1 MASTNPGSNI
11 ASLREYLQREE
22 NISFQDF
29 ESILMDATSIL
40 LRCVDPGQV
49 SSIQGLIYGNIQSGK
64 TAVIITTLAL
74 AADNGYTNFIV
85 MTSNLNDIYNQTLER
100 IQRSLDSFEVLGK
113 RTFQRYTG
121 SPITPLVLVASKGVP
136 VLRKVSDLVQRL
148 NWQNQATL
156 IIDDEADQAS
166 LDTNINNLNRSASSI
181 NREITNLRQLL
192 SSYSYLQTT
201 ATPQALL
208 LQNRDSLFK
217 PSFVVPT
224 TPGTGYVGGND
235 FFNTEEFSNSDHVRV
250 VPMIDVA
257 NLRNN
262 TIPDTVAQS
271 ILVFFMGAAILR
283 LRGDNHNYTYLLHT
297 SFRQTDHSLA
307 TRLVDE
313 FKSELAVELA
323 MAVRNLTDNMSQ
335 RFRAGLEQ
343 AYADLQQTFLNVPTF
358 DEVVAEAARVI
369 ASTEVIEINSRT
381 GSGVSPNPSRRHT
394 LYIGGTKIG
403 RGVTI
408 KKLLVTYYGRDALN
422 PQIDTVL
429 QHARMYGYRQAELPA
444 TRIYLPQHLGTRF
457 FDIHRTDNIMREKCR
472 LSHEAI
478 PVIPLMAR
486 NIRPTR
492 RNVLDDSTVDVV
504 TYLGGQQYFPLSPIS
519 DPDILENQTEMI
531 DNLLS
536 TFEERT
542 VYPISIDNLLHLL
555 DFQFA
560 TPESRGTWKDDL
572 IRQTISS
579 LKDLLKDL
587 PEYKEQATL
596 LEQATLVIVTRSS
609 DRKKDKSRDYRG
621 IGSVLPSGGS
631 ITSRLGV
638 PSNRPALLLTRFN
651 GEIERLPDGTNKG
664 WDGVPFWVPVI
675 QFPDGNYAFSVNRS

>member
-1 MASTNPGSNI
+1 MAPTNPGSNI

-29 ESILMDATSIL
+29 DNILIDATSIL
-40 LRCVDPGQV
+40 QRCVDPGQ
-49 SSIQGLIYGNIQSGK
+49 SSSVQGLIYGNIQSGK

-100 IQRSLDSFEVLGK
+100 IQRSLDGFEVLGK
-113 RTFQRYTG
+113 RSFQRYTG
-121 SPITPLVLVASKGVP
+121 SPVTPLVLVASKGVP
-136 VLRKVSDLVQRL
+136 VLRKVSNLVQRL
-148 NWQNQATL
+148 NWQNRTTL

-166 LDTNINNLNRSASSI
+166 LNTNVNDPNRPASSI

-224 TPGTGYVGGND
+224 TPGTGYIGGND
-235 FFNTEEFSNSDHVRV
+235 FFNTEEFSDSDHVRV

-283 LRGDNHNYTYLLHT
+283 LRGSNHNYTYLLHT

-313 FKSELAVELA
+313 FKNELAVELA
-323 MAVRNLTDNMSQ
+323 IAVRNSTDDMSE
-335 RFRAGLEQ
+335 RFRAGLEL
-343 AYADLQQTFLNVPTF
+343 AYADLQRTFPNIPTF

-408 KKLLVTYYGRDALN
+408 KKLLVTYYGRDALY

-492 RNVLDDSTVDVV
+492 RNVLDDSTVDIV

-519 DPDILENQTEMI
+519 DPDILGNQTEML
-531 DNLLS
+531 DNMLS
-536 TFEERT
+536 TFEDRT
-542 VYPISIDNLLHLL
+542 VYSISINNLLDLL

-579 LKDLLKDL
+579 LRDLLRDL
-587 PEYKEQATL
+587 PEYREHPTL
-596 LEQATLVIVTRSS
+596 LDQATLVIVSRSS
-609 DRKKDKSRDYRG
+609 DRKKDQSRDYRG

-638 PSNRPALLLTRFN
+638 PSNRPALLLTKFN
-651 GEIERLPDGTNKG
+651 GEIERLPDGTNRG

-675 QFPDGNYAFSVNRS
+675 QFPEGNYAFSVNRS

>member
-11 ASLREYLQREE
+11 ESLREYLQREE
-22 NISFQDF
+22 NISLQDF
-29 ESILMDATSIL
+29 ENILRDATEIL
-40 LRCVDPGQV
+40 QRCINPGQV
-49 SSIQGLIYGNIQSGK
+49 SSTQGLIYGHIQSGK

-74 AADNGYTNFIV
+74 AADNGYRNFIV
-85 MTSNLNDIYNQTLER
+85 MTSDLNDIYNQTLER
-100 IQRSLDSFEVLGK
+100 IQRSLDGFEVLGK
-113 RTFQRYTG
+113 RAFQRYTG
-121 SPITPLVLVASKGVP
+121 NPVTPLVLVSSKNTR
-136 VLRKVSDLVQRL
+136 VLSRVLALVQRL
-148 NWQNQATL
+148 SWQSQTTL

-166 LDTNINNLNRSASSI
+166 LDTNVNDPNRPASSI
-181 NREITNLRQLL
+181 NREITNLRQTLA
-192 SSYSYLQTT
+192 SYSYLQTT

-208 LQNRDSLFK
+208 LQNRSSPFK
-217 PSFVVPT
+217 PNFVVPT
-224 TPGTGYVGGND
+224 TPGTGYIGGSH
-235 FFNTEEFSNSDHVRV
+235 FFNTEEFNNSSHIRV
-250 VPMIDVA
+250 VPMLDVA

-262 TIPDTVAQS
+262 TIPDTVVQS
-271 ILVFFMGAAILR
+271 ILVFFVGAAILR
-283 LRGDNHNYTYLLHT
+283 TQGSNDNYTYLLHT

-313 FKSELAVELA
+313 FKNELAVELA
-323 MAVRNLTDNMSQ
+323 IAVRNSTDDMSQ
-335 RFRAGLEQ
+335 RFRVGLEQ
-343 AYADLQQTFLNVPTF
+343 AYTDLQQTFSNIPTF
-358 DEVVAEAARVI
+358 DEVVAEAARAI

-381 GSGVSPNPSRRHT
+381 GAGVSPNPSRRHT

-408 KKLLVTYYGRDALN
+408 KKLLVTYYGRDALY

-519 DPDILENQTEMI
+519 DPEILGNQTEMI

-542 VYPISIDNLLHLL
+542 VYSISMENLLDFL

-572 IRQTISS
+572 IRQSISA
-579 LKDLLKDL
+579 LRNF
-587 PEYKEQATL
+587 PEYGEEAAL
-596 LEQATLVIVTRSS
+596 IIVTRSS
-609 DRKKDKSRDYRG
+609 DRKKDRSREYRG
-621 IGSVLPSGGS
+621 IGSVLPGGFS
-631 ITSRLGV
+631 TSRLGV

-651 GEIERLPDGTNKG
+651 GEIDRLPDGINRG

-675 QFPDGNYAFSVNRS
+675 QFPEGNYAFSVNRS

>member
-1 MASTNPGSNI
+1 MNSTNPGNNI
-11 ASLREYLQREE
+11 TNLREYLQREE
-22 NISFQDF
+22 NISSQDF
-29 ESILMDATSIL
+29 DNILRDSTDIL
-40 LRCVDPGQV
+40 QRCINPGQA
-49 SSIQGLIYGNIQSGK
+49 SYTQGLIYGYVQSGK

-74 AADNGYTNFIV
+74 AADNGYRNFIV
-85 MTSNLNDIYNQTLER
+85 MTSDLNDIYNQTLER
-100 IQRSLDSFEVLGK
+100 IQRSLDGFEVLGK
-113 RTFQRYTG
+113 RDFQRYMG
-121 SPITPLVLVASKGVP
+121 NPVTPLVLVSSKNTK
-136 VLRKVSDLVQRL
+136 VLSRVSTLVQRL
-148 NWQNQATL
+148 AWQDQTTL

-166 LDTNINNLNRSASSI
+166 LDTNVNDPNRPASAINQG
-181 NREITNLRQLL
+181 ITNLRQTL

-208 LQNRDSLFK
+208 LQNRDSPFK
-217 PSFVVPT
+217 PNFVVPT

-235 FFNTEEFSNSDHVRV
+235 FFNTEEFSNSDHIRV

-271 ILVFFMGAAILR
+271 IFVFFVGAAILR
-283 LRGDNHNYTYLLHT
+283 IQGSNHNYTYLLHT
-297 SFRQTDHSLA
+297 SFRQADHSLA

-313 FKSELAVELA
+313 FKNELAVD
-323 MAVRNLTDNMSQ
+323 LTIAFRKSTDDMSQ
-335 RFRAGLEQ
+335 RFREGLQ
-343 AYADLQQTFLNVPTF
+343 KAYADLQQTFSNIPQFV
-358 DEVVAEAARVI
+358 EVIAEAARAI

-408 KKLLVTYYGRDALN
+408 KKLLVTYYGRDALY

-519 DPDILENQTEMI
+519 DPDSLGNQTEMI
-531 DNLLS
+531 DNFLS
-536 TFEERT
+536 NYEEKV
-542 VYPISIDNLLHLL
+542 VYSISMDDILFFLN
-555 DFQFA
+555 FQFS
-560 TPESRGTWKDDL
+560 TPESRGTWKDEL
-572 IRQTISS
+572 IREAISS
-579 LKDLLKDL
+579 LRNS
-587 PEYKEQATL
+587 PEYGDRA
-596 LEQATLVIVTRSS
+596 ALVIVTRSS
-609 DRKKDKSRDYRG
+609 DRKKDQSRDYRG

-638 PSNRPALLLTRFN
+638 PSDRPVLLLTRFN
-651 GEIERLPDGTNKG
+651 GKIERLQNGINRG

>member
-1 MASTNPGSNI
+1 MASTNPGNNI
-11 ASLREYLQREE
+11 ASLREYLEREE
-22 NISFQDF
+22 DISHQDF
-29 ESILMDATSIL
+29 QNILADATNIL
-40 LRCVDPGQV
+40 QKCVDPGQV
-49 SSIQGLIYGNIQSGK
+49 GSVQGLIYGNIQSGK

-74 AADNGYTNFIV
+74 AADNGYNNFIV
-85 MTSNLNDIYNQTLER
+85 MTSNLNDLYNQTLER
-100 IQRSLDSFEVLGK
+100 IQRSLDGFEVLGK
-113 RTFQRYTG
+113 KTFQRYTG
-121 SPITPLVLVASKGVP
+121 TPAASLVLVASKGGP
-136 VLRKVSDLVQRL
+136 VLRKVSNLVQRL
-148 NWQNQATL
+148 NWQNQTTL

-166 LDTNINNLNRSASSI
+166 LNTNVNDPNRPASSI
-181 NREITNLRQLL
+181 NREITNLRQSL

-217 PSFVVPT
+217 PSFVIPT
-224 TPGTGYVGGND
+224 TPGGSYVGGND
-235 FFNTEEFSNSDHVRV
+235 FFCSEDFSNSEHVRI
-250 VPMIDVA
+250 VPMIDVT

-271 ILVFFMGAAILR
+271 ILVFFMGAAVLR
-283 LRGDNHNYTYLLHT
+283 LQGSNKNYTYLLHT
-297 SFRQTDHSLA
+297 SFRQADHSLA

-313 FKSELAVELA
+313 FKNELAVELA
-323 MAVRNLTDNMSQ
+323 IAVRKSTDEMTE
-335 RFRAGLEQ
+335 RFRLGLKL
-343 AYADLQQTFLNVPTF
+343 AYDDLQKTFSSIATF
-358 DEVVAEAARVI
+358 DEVVAEAAQRI

-457 FDIHRTDNIMREKCR
+457 CDIHRTDNIMREKCR

-478 PVIPLMAR
+478 PVIPLAAR
-486 NIRPTR
+486 NVRPTR

-519 DPDILENQTEMI
+519 DPDVLGNQTEMI
-531 DNLLS
+531 DNLLF
-536 TFEERT
+536 TFEDKKI
-542 VYPISIDNLLHLL
+542 YSISIDNLLDLL
-555 DFQFA
+555 DFKFA
-560 TPESRGTWKDDL
+560 TAESRGTWQDDL

-587 PEYKEQATL
+587 PEYRGAPTL
-596 LEQATLVIVTRSS
+596 LEQATLVIVSRSS
-609 DRKKDKSRDYRG
+609 ERKKDKSRDYRG

-631 ITSRLGV
+631 ITSKLGV
-638 PSNRPALLLTRFN
+638 PSNRPALLLTRFK
-651 GEIERLPDGTNKG
+651 GEIERLPDGTDRG

-675 QFPDGNYAFSVNRS
+675 QFPEGNYAFSVNHS